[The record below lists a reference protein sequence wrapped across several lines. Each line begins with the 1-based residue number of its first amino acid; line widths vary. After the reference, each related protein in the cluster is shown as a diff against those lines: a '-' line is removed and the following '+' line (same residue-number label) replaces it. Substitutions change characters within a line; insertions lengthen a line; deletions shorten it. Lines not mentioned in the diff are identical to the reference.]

1 MIVVRFAVLLYLF
14 AGIGGGDAAPPVQAD
29 RAQLWAGAPSDQDDS
44 QSSDDDN
51 GDDNDDDDVHPVGA
65 DATMV
70 PSLVPVLLIAPAV
83 SGRIIASS
91 DAPPPSAFRE
101 PLFRP
106 PRAPSA

>member
-29 RAQLWAGAPSDQDDS
+29 RAQLWAGAPVDQDDS

-51 GDDNDDDDVHPVGA
+51 GDDDGDDEVHPVGA

-70 PSLVPVLLIAPAV
+70 PSVAPVLLAPTV
-83 SGRIIASS
+83 TGHIIASS
-91 DAPPPSAFRE
+91 DAPPPSAFRD

>member
-14 AGIGGGDAAPPVQAD
+14 AGIGGEDAAPPVQAD
-29 RAQLWAGAPSDQDDS
+29 RAQLWAGAPVDQDDS
-44 QSSDDDN
+44 QRSDGDN
-51 GDDNDDDDVHPVGA
+51 GDDDGDDEVHPVGA

-70 PSLVPVLLIAPAV
+70 PSVAPVLLAPAV

-91 DAPPPSAFRE
+91 DAPPPSALRD

-106 PRAPSA
+106 PRAFSA